1 MEVSHSQKKKRLLSH
16 YSRSLT
22 MSFCFDF
29 LDDLQIRSAHRD
41 LSRPVP
47 VCAGKLRLD
56 SWSSGVVSYAYVDLD
71 YAQVA
76 LLNSIID
83 NYLLF

>member
-1 MEVSHSQKKKRLLSH
+1 
-16 YSRSLT
+16 

-41 LSRPVP
+41 LCLP

-56 SWSSGVVSYAYVDLD
+56 SWSSGVVCRMYVDLD

-76 LLNSIID
+76 LINSIID